1 MNDYERAC
9 REHPAQW
16 HKDQRTLA
24 AIEANYHKTAPEPQR
39 PKRPKRPKRVV
50 RPSRA
55 RFAMMWRY

>member
-1 MNDYERAC
+1 MNDYERAR

-24 AIEANYHKTAPEPQR
+24 EIEANYHTSAPE

-50 RPSRA
+50 RPSRS

>member
-1 MNDYERAC
+1 MNDYERAR

-24 AIEANYHKTAPEPQR
+24 TIEANYHTSAPEPQR
-39 PKRPKRPKRVV
+39 RKRPKRVV
-50 RPSRA
+50 RPSRS

>member
-1 MNDYERAC
+1 MNDYERAR

-24 AIEANYHKTAPEPQR
+24 EIEANYHKTAQEP
-39 PKRPKRPKRVV
+39 PRPKRPKRVV
-50 RPSRA
+50 RPSRS

>member
-1 MNDYERAC
+1 MNSYERAR

-16 HKDQRTLA
+16 HKDQRALA

-39 PKRPKRPKRVV
+39 PKRPKRIV
-50 RPSRA
+50 RPSRS